1 MDVGTVQTYA
11 TQESVSEP
19 SESEAVARMMAKVLI
34 CTAVACMINIS
45 LLSSFMSSVTG
56 RAVRACRRCW
66 YDMGLM
72 LCATFVPL
80 LAGNGATIM
89 AIYGALNWDIAYLPN
104 LQILDTIA
112 FAFYRFVPV
121 LADCVSVSLIVWIG
135 MLRRKK
141 SAIFRFT
148 PETFLHVCLQRLVD
162 HELSS
167 VGICGRLELL
177 AIGGTA
183 MSMVQTILMTALL
196 WLQHRN
202 RSRTEA
208 RLDLTHLIFASF
220 CRLAFQILVV
230 DASISPVQ
238 QPFDKLKLLPLGEA
252 EGSIIIASLAHLLT
266 EAESTLD
273 QPELSTHESGS
284 SQPCSWL
291 HDSKVQTEVAT
302 PAASAPSAAQHVQ
315 VLPIAHFN

>member
-141 SAIFRFT
+141 SAIFR
-148 PETFLHVCLQRLVD
+148 D